1 MSRLWATSAA
11 LVFALALV
19 TVGSQPTQAKKQLDG
34 QEIFRFDT
42 FDDEHLWT
50 DVLRMHEAL
59 AEVTPAT
66 ALAVG
71 LKVDVDVLPPPVLA
85 TITAGQLDVN
95 DSRVTRRLLEMNA
108 VVGVVA
114 KVADDRIKSVGITC
128 ALCHSTVDD
137 ALIEG
142 IGRRLDGW
150 PNLDLNVGAIVAL
163 STAPEIAPFVD
174 EFREWGPGKY
184 HARHHIFDG
193 TGLVLRHAPSLPVV
207 IPPAYGLQN
216 VGFETYTGDGP
227 ISYWN
232 SYVGVTQMGGQ
243 GNFHDDRI
251 KVAVSQKPDR
261 VTPKLEALLAY
272 QLSLLAPAPPPATI
286 DAAAAARAQLLFND
300 PALGP
305 GQCARCHIPPTYTD
319 VSSGPIRRCRFF
331 TAPVR
336 SAPTSTTSS
345 AARPSSIGRRRY
357 AGCGSMRRTST
368 TDGRAI
374 FRPSWTTTTMSSA
387 SASAPSRRP
396 ISSLFYGRCS
406 ALGVEAAR

>member
-1 MSRLWATSAA
+1 MSRLWVTSAA
-11 LVFALALV
+11 LVLALALV

-34 QEIFRFDT
+34 LEIFRFDT
-42 FDDEHLWT
+42 FGDEQLWT

-71 LKVDVDVLPPPVLA
+71 LKVDVDALPPPVLA
-85 TITAGQLDVN
+85 TIKAGQLNVN
-95 DSRVTRRLLEMNA
+95 DPRVTRRLLEMNA

-128 ALCHSTVDD
+128 AFCHSTVDD
-137 ALIEG
+137 SLTAG

-163 STAPEIAPFVD
+163 STAPEIAPFVP
-174 EFREWGPGKY
+174 EFREWGRGKY
-184 HARHHIFDG
+184 DARHHIFDG

-207 IPPAYGLQN
+207 IPPAYGLQG

-232 SYVGVTQMGGQ
+232 SYVAVTQMGGQ
-243 GNFHDDRI
+243 GNFHDARI
-251 KVAVSQKPDR
+251 GVSVAQKPDR
-261 VTPKLEALLAY
+261 VTAKLEALLAY
-272 QLSLLAPAPPPATI
+272 QLSLLTPAPPPDTI
-286 DAAAAARAQLLFND
+286 AAAAAARGQVLFND

-319 VSSGPIRRCRFF
+319 VSSGPDPAVPLLHSASEIGADFDYLL
-331 TAPVR
+331 R
-336 SAPTSTTSS
+336 SATKQYRTTPLRGLWQH
-345 AARPSSIGRRRY
+345 APYFHDGGARDLPAVVDHYETVFSIGLSPEQK
-357 AGCGSMRRTST
+357 ADLVAFLKT
-368 TDGRAI
+368 
-374 FRPSWTTTTMSSA
+374 
-387 SASAPSRRP
+387 
-396 ISSLFYGRCS
+396 L
-406 ALGVEAAR
+406 